1 MNDYSIEDGDAD
13 AQQKLLAKKQ
23 QLENMIEDYFVE
35 QDNNQIQKKKTQK
48 LKKKNKK
55 KDEKIDQIR
64 VAKFEQEIRNK
75 EFSKVKK

>member
-1 MNDYSIEDGDAD
+1 MNEYSIEDGDAD

-35 QDNNQIQKKKTQK
+35 QDNNQLQKKKVHK

-64 VAKFEQEIRNK
+64 VAKFEQEI
-75 EFSKVKK
+75 